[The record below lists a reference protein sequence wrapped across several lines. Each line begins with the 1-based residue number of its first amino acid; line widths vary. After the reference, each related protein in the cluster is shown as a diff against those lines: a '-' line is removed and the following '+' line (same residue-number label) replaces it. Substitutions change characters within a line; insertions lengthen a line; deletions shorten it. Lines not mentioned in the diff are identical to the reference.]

1 MTPPLTIG
9 RDTLPDVEVTDSSN
23 FPAPIMLMG
32 RIISSQSM
40 PSEAITHIGGL
51 RLQVCVSSI
60 NPTQEHMLRRI
71 LPFPSTSPLRHL
83 SASSLPLFH
92 LATA

>member
-9 RDTLPDVEVTDSSN
+9 RDTLPDVEVTDSSDC
-23 FPAPIMLMG
+23 PAPIMLMLMLMG

-51 RLQVCVSSI
+51 RPAGLGELDQ
-60 NPTQEHMLRRI
+60 LD
-71 LPFPSTSPLRHL
+71 
-83 SASSLPLFH
+83 
-92 LATA
+92 